1 MENIQ
6 LCFRITGK
14 DHNEEVRD
22 NILKIKDELDAE
34 LGAGNYKII
43 SCHLNKEIVQAKGF
57 DPTMIN
63 FLHDTFGEDY
73 INRCCANTFEEA
85 MKNVNL
91 YRKDVAA
98 SVDRLYIIN
107 EEIGNISLELQL
119 FTNNKVRVY

>member
-6 LCFRITGK
+6 LCFRIAGK
-14 DHNEEVRD
+14 DHNEEVKND
-22 NILKIKDELDAE
+22 ILKIKGELDAE
-34 LGAGNYKII
+34 LGAGNYKIVT
-43 SCHLNKEIVQAKGF
+43 CHLNKEIVKSKGF

-63 FLHDTFGEDY
+63 FLYDTFGDDY
-73 INRCCANTFEEA
+73 LNACSHNTFEEA
-85 MKNVNL
+85 MKHMDL

-98 SVDRLYIIN
+98 RVDRLYIIK